1 MSYNLSIAVNFNQSP
16 DSSADLID
24 EVRNYRTPSKYS
36 DQQSSVPPQ
45 LYQDHEV
52 CPQKRK

>member
-36 DQQSSVPPQ
+36 DQQSSVPPHF
-45 LYQDHEV
+45 YQDHEA